1 MQPILIIILI
11 ITVYVFYNL
20 LNLEVKY
27 VESMIDNKKYLVQD
41 RSDSSEAADMLAK
54 LRLNMVKII
63 YECESKKENEYKD
76 FKKYIERLSNRNKK
90 GIVFSESDPNSPY
103 TSYSVNKGEELVLC
117 MRSKKGNK
125 DFHDINLIMYVMVHE
140 IAHIACPE
148 FGHTPLFNR
157 IFKFLLQICINI
169 KLYKKIPFDNDHEE
183 YCGMTITSSII

>member
-27 VESMIDNKKYLVQD
+27 VESMIDHKKYLVQD

-54 LRLNMVKII
+54 LRINMDKII
-63 YECESKKENEYKD
+63 DECESKKDNEYKD

-103 TSYSVNKGEELVLC
+103 TSYSVNKGEELVFCL
-117 MRSKKGNK
+117 RSKEGNK
-125 DFHDINLIMYVMVHE
+125 DFHDINLIM
-140 IAHIACPE
+140 
-148 FGHTPLFNR
+148 
-157 IFKFLLQICINI
+157 
-169 KLYKKIPFDNDHEE
+169 
-183 YCGMTITSSII
+183 

>member
-63 YECESKKENEYKD
+63 
-76 FKKYIERLSNRNKK
+76 
-90 GIVFSESDPNSPY
+90 
-103 TSYSVNKGEELVLC
+103 
-117 MRSKKGNK
+117 
-125 DFHDINLIMYVMVHE
+125 
-140 IAHIACPE
+140 
-148 FGHTPLFNR
+148 
-157 IFKFLLQICINI
+157 
-169 KLYKKIPFDNDHEE
+169 
-183 YCGMTITSSII
+183 